1 MPKKESLSN
10 STQNKPKLN
19 QWTFLSNHAH
29 VLICLSKDPGSRL
42 KDVASLVGITER
54 AVQAIVRDL
63 IDAKILER
71 TKDGRRN
78 MYSIKT
84 KQKLR
89 HALESN
95 HSISELIQLGR

>member
-1 MPKKESLSN
+1 MPKKENLTIEKKRSGS
-10 STQNKPKLN
+10 N

-29 VLICLSKDPGSRL
+29 VLICLSKDPEFRL

-63 IDAKILER
+63 VEAKILE
-71 TKDGRRN
+71 KNKEGRRN
-78 MYSIKT
+78 VYIIKT

-89 HALESN
+89 HALEAN
-95 HSISELIQLGR
+95 HSISELIQLGK